1 MPTIESLIIVIEMK
15 SRMEIQCLA
24 QNLLPHDHQQQ
35 VPWLIVR
42 KLATGAEEPKAVDP
56 VPVRRLYSDYDYAVN
71 EAGRAAVKDTG
82 AAPGPVVDPAVVD
95 PIDYAVGYYDSV
107 DQEAAAEPVVYP

>member
-1 MPTIESLIIVIEMK
+1 
-15 SRMEIQCLA
+15 MEIQCLA

>member
-1 MPTIESLIIVIEMK
+1 
-15 SRMEIQCLA
+15 MEIQCLA

-42 KLATGAEEPKAVDP
+42 KLATGAEEPKAVNP
-56 VPVRRLYSDYDYAVN
+56 VPVRRLYSYYDYAVN

-95 PIDYAVGYYDSV
+95 PIDYASLPECCSGFRAIRDMSALHGTHYLSTVNLSSG
-107 DQEAAAEPVVYP
+107 